1 MADCVK
7 RTGVGFLFCRNLHP
21 AMRFAA
27 SVRRTLGFRTVFN
40 LLGPLTNPAGA
51 KRHVIGVPQERLTT
65 VLANALARLGSKRAM
80 VVCGAGGLDEISP
93 DGFTF
98 VASLDHGRVQNS
110 LLDAGGEYGE
120 RFPLDAIT
128 GGDAKEN
135 AKLLL
140 GVLSG
145 EDHGARRAAAVEN
158 AAAAIL
164 VADKASSYA
173 DAIAMANESVDSKR
187 AIAKLKAMLEA
198 MR

>member
-1 MADCVK
+1 MAECVK
-7 RTGVGFLFCRNLHP
+7 RVGVGFLFCRNLHP

-51 KRHVIGVPQERLTT
+51 RRHVIGAPQEKIA
-65 VLANALARLGSKRAM
+65 VAMAGALAKLGSTRAM
-80 VVCGAGGLDEISP
+80 LVTGAGGIDEIGP

-98 VASLDHGRVQNS
+98 VANLEDGMVRNS

-120 RFPLDAIT
+120 RHGIEAIR
-128 GGDAKEN
+128 GGDAATN
-135 AKLLL
+135 ARILLS
-140 GVLSG
+140 VLRG
-145 EDHGARRAAAVEN
+145 EDHGAYRAAAIEN

-164 VADKASSYA
+164 VGGKAKTYA
-173 DAIAMANESVDSKR
+173 EGLSLAAESVDSGR
-187 AIAKLKAMLEA
+187 AAAKLTAMLEA